1 MGYIVLAMTFP
12 TTKEVAAHL
21 AAASQ
26 GQGLSPQ
33 QLSDL
38 TGISV
43 RQVKAKLKGE
53 RPLTVEDLHR
63 LATALGTTPGQVY
76 TALA

>member
-1 MGYIVLAMTFP
+1 MTFP
-12 TTKEVAAHL
+12 TMKEVAAHL
-21 AAASQ
+21 DAAAQ

-33 QLSDL
+33 ELSDL

-53 RPLTVEDLHR
+53 RPITVEDLYR
-63 LATALGTTPGQVY
+63 LTQALGTTPGQVY